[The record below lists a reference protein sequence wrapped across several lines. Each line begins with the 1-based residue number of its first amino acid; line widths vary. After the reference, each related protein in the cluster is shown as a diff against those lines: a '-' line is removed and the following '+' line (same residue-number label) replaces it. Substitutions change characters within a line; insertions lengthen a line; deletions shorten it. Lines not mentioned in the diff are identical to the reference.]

1 MNVIHGQESIHILAR
16 VGEQGLQLLWFRFNI
31 QGLDSPRLARVEL
44 KSPPRRVGVP
54 ARMPSSCLPDPRR
67 RDISGDGAVT
77 ATDGTVPRL
86 GQCPSCAI
94 YEKKHGDSVLHVG
107 ELMEVLASRLVAFAC
122 SSRLMLSDGSPSS
135 SGPRHPYWRDG
146 NRRARTRSGDFIPF
160 PRTGSLTQSSPT
172 SLFLDFHPTGNDY
185 PITPP
190 YYIFTSEFSH
200 YNSEVYF
207 RNLRLRQSL

>member
-1 MNVIHGQESIHILAR
+1 MC
-16 VGEQGLQLLWFRFNI
+16 
-31 QGLDSPRLARVEL
+31 
-44 KSPPRRVGVP
+44 RRGCHPLVCQIRRSGT
-54 ARMPSSCLPDPRR
+54 SSH
-67 RDISGDGAVT
+67 GAVT

-107 ELMEVLASRLVAFAC
+107 ELMEVLASRLVVFAC

-146 NRRARTRSGDFIPF
+146 NRRARSGDFIPF

-172 SLFLDFHPTGNDY
+172 NLFLDFHTTSNDY

-190 YYIFTSEFSH
+190 TTSSQANFLIITARFIFGVCVSGNHSSFGLGRKTTS
-200 YNSEVYF
+200 
-207 RNLRLRQSL
+207 